1 MLASPVDSEKVN
13 ENWVGANGKLSM
25 KTFCLDSSSRPTP
38 IDLETVNENWAT
50 IVSKI
55 FNEIDFEG
63 DKWIRQRP
71 QPLLTQK

>member
-1 MLASPVDSEKVN
+1 
-13 ENWVGANGKLSM
+13 M

>member
-1 MLASPVDSEKVN
+1 
-13 ENWVGANGKLSM
+13 M

-63 DKWIRQRP
+63 DKWIRQHP